1 MEPLLLEPVL
11 FGYFHM
17 RLVFYRYRGLFW
29 LLLVSFSQIG
39 LAASPQREKET
50 GKVSFSPSPLP
61 RNVAARFRLEKHE
74 FSFERVDL
82 GEVFEKLSMSRVT
95 FPSPVMSPHAQNN
108 TVHCE
113 YYRPHRKDPV
123 PGVIVLHILG
133 GDFQL
138 SRMFCHALAHRG
150 VAAMLVKM
158 PYYGPRR
165 VMGVSRRMIDKDPQ
179 LTVEGMT
186 QAVLDIRRA
195 TAWLGSRQEI
205 DPERLGL
212 FGISLGGITGALVAG
227 VEPRLK
233 HVCLLLAGGDIGRIA
248 WESPEVREIREHW
261 LKQGKKREDFLRAM
275 ASIDPVQYGGNV
287 RGRRIL
293 MLNAKE
299 DEVIPKPC
307 TLALWE
313 ALGQPEIVWYSG
325 GHYSVIR
332 HLLDAIR
339 RVTDFFVA
347 AS

>member
-1 MEPLLLEPVL
+1 
-11 FGYFHM
+11 M
-17 RLVFYRYRGLFW
+17 RLIIYRYLGLLW
-29 LLLVSFSQIG
+29 LVLACCSSSG
-39 LAASPQREKET
+39 LAAPPQREKET
-50 GKVSFSPSPLP
+50 GKVTFSPSPQP

-74 FSFERVDL
+74 FPFERVDL
-82 GEVFEKLSMSRVT
+82 GEVFTKLSMSRVT
-95 FPSPVMSPHAQNN
+95 FPSPVVTPHIQNN

-165 VMGVSRRMIDKDPQ
+165 VAGVARRMIDKDPQ
-179 LTVEGMT
+179 LTVAGMT

-248 WESPEVREIREHW
+248 WESSEVREIREHW
-261 LKQGKKREDFLRAM
+261 LKQGKTREDFLGAM
-275 ASIDPVQYGGNV
+275 ASIDPVQYGSNV

-293 MLNAKE
+293 MLNARE
-299 DEVIPKPC
+299 DEVIPRPC
-307 TLALWE
+307 TSALWE
-313 ALGQPEIVWYSG
+313 ALGKPEIVWYSG
-325 GHYSVIR
+325 GHYSVAL